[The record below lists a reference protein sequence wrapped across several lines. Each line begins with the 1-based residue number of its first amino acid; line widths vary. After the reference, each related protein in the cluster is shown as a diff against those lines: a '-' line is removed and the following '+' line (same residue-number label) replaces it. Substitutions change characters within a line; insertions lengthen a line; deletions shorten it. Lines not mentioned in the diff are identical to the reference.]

1 MTNLKPNHIV
11 CTYSRPGGEK
21 QHLAIVEISSPH
33 DLAGYEI
40 MLTLQPS
47 QSWIRDL
54 DQGDIVHVR
63 NRLKPGDT
71 VDFLSDPCPNANQ
84 PCYQAAME
92 SRGTEMNGFVEQ
104 FTQGAP
110 IQATIDEQLK
120 TCPSASSLQP
130 PLELEIKTYI
140 SDPELLPVFSRLS
153 SYDTKKEAGK
163 LLLEFALRNLRAF
176 NEEMETPNLYRA
188 LTKKS

>member
-1 MTNLKPNHIV
+1 MTNFKPDHIV

-40 MLTLQPS
+40 MLTLQES
-47 QSWIRDL
+47 QFWIRDL

-71 VDFLSDPCPNANQ
+71 VDFLSDPCPNRVQ
-84 PCYQAAME
+84 PCYQAATE
-92 SRGTEMNGFVEQ
+92 SRGKEMDGFVEE
-104 FTQGAP
+104 FTQGAS
-110 IQATIDEQLK
+110 IQTTIDEQLK
-120 TCPSASSLQP
+120 TAPSASSLEP
-130 PLELEIKTYI
+130 SSELEIKTYI
-140 SDPELLPVFSRLS
+140 SDPKLLPIFSRLS

-163 LLLEFALRNLRAF
+163 LLLEYALRNLRAF

>member
-1 MTNLKPNHIV
+1 MNNSKPNHIA

-110 IQATIDEQLK
+110 IQTTIDEQLK

-140 SDPELLPVFSRLS
+140 SDPDFLPIFSRLS

-163 LLLEFALRNLRAF
+163 LLLEYAIGCLPKSGQGWSG
-176 NEEMETPNLYRA
+176 EEIHAY
-188 LTKKS
+188 LTK

>member
-1 MTNLKPNHIV
+1 MTDFKPNHIV

-40 MLTLQPS
+40 MLTLQES
-47 QSWIRDL
+47 QFWIRDL

-71 VDFLSDPCPNANQ
+71 VDFLSDPCPNLSQ

-92 SRGTEMNGFVEQ
+92 SRGRQMNGFVEK
-104 FTQGAP
+104 FTQGAS
-110 IQATIDEQLK
+110 IQTTIDQQLK
-120 TCPSASSLQP
+120 TPPSASSLEP
-130 PLELEIKTYI
+130 PLEVEIKTYI
-140 SDPELLPVFSRLS
+140 SDPELLPIFGRLS
-153 SYDTKKEAGK
+153 SFDTKKEAGK
-163 LLLEFALRNLRAF
+163 LLLEFALRNLRDF